1 MNLEIYSSLAVVAV
15 IPVFFGKYFFL
26 PELNSNIYYFETV
39 ALLSRMLRIKEL

>member
-26 PELNSNIYYFETV
+26 PELNSNSLRLLHYYLECFE
-39 ALLSRMLRIKEL
+39 SRNYD